1 MSKEEMKDGLLDEE
15 IEEIKR
21 VFNKYDINKTGK
33 INPKRFLKEMS
44 SMGLDMKAP
53 YIYKLMKEY
62 DTEEVEKN
70 GGIPIDEVFKAIN
83 NKLGNTESED
93 GVKKIFDL
101 FKENPDDNILTL
113 NGLKEIA
120 SSLGIKVSDE
130 EIKNML
136 ERASQSG
143 EGLTFDE
150 FCKVMIKQK

>member
-62 DTEEVEKN
+62 DKEEIEKN